1 MEQALQERLDRIG
14 QRMDTFEEKPG
25 RMDELATKASVDE
38 LARQVQEELRSTRI
52 GAVHDMQVILEN
64 TIMKQ
69 RKLLAEGQQTLL
81 ETLAPK
87 SGVEDLEEDAAT
99 LKQAV
104 RMMSQDIA
112 ELKKPRVYLKTA
124 NAPGQQSFLR
134 CAASFFLEIRQ
145 YSCGKSVLHST
156 KIPRCRSHF
165 QFSDTP

>member
-38 LARQVQEELRSTRI
+38 LARQVQEELHSTRI

-87 SGVEDLEEDAAT
+87 SGVEDLEEDVAT

-112 ELKKPRVYLKTA
+112 ELKKA
-124 NAPGQQSFLR
+124 Q
-134 CAASFFLEIRQ
+134 
-145 YSCGKSVLHST
+145 
-156 KIPRCRSHF
+156 
-165 QFSDTP
+165 

>member
-69 RKLLAEGQQTLL
+69 RKLLPEGQQTLL

-87 SGVEDLEEDAAT
+87 SGVEDLEEDVAT

-112 ELKKPRVYLKTA
+112 ELKKPRVYSSNPQRTRTA
-124 NAPGQQSFLR
+124 GLF
-134 CAASFFLEIRQ
+134 
-145 YSCGKSVLHST
+145 T
-156 KIPRCRSHF
+156 PRRVI
-165 QFSDTP
+165 FS

>member
-1 MEQALQERLDRIG
+1 
-14 QRMDTFEEKPG
+14 
-25 RMDELATKASVDE
+25 
-38 LARQVQEELRSTRI
+38 
-52 GAVHDMQVILEN
+52 
-64 TIMKQ
+64 MKQ

-87 SGVEDLEEDAAT
+87 SGAEDLEEDLEEDVAT